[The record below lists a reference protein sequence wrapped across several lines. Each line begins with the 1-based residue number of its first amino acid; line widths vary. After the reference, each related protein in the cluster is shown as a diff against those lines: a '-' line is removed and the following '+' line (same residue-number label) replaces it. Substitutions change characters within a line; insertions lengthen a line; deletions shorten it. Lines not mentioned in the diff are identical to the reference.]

1 MKLIFFFFHLLNPST
16 FVIEKQKKM
25 KMKKE
30 NTAKEFSNV
39 KMEMLVDWMKYWDK
53 FDIESK
59 QATLQRA
66 EACLVN
72 IEHL

>member
-1 MKLIFFFFHLLNPST
+1 
-16 FVIEKQKKM
+16 M

-53 FDIESK
+53 FDIELYYKLMS
-59 QATLQRA
+59 
-66 EACLVN
+66 
-72 IEHL
+72 